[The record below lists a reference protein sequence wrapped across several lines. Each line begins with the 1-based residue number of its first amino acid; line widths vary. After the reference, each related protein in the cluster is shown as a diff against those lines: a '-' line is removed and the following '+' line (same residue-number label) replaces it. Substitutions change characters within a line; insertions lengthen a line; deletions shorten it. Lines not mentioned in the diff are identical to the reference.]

1 LTLRY
6 DSSFA
11 VDGAKIGTA
20 LRIRLPNDYVV
31 NDGPA
36 MQLQDTTEQ
45 YTTLNV
51 SSQKNVSVPF
61 TTAERTMSLDDYGER
76 VMAPIINNLAGK
88 VAATIMGAA
97 EDACNLTFNTDGAG
111 NLISPTFSAVLAG

>member
-1 LTLRY
+1 MTLRY

-97 EDACNLTFNTDGAG
+97 EDACNLTFKHRWCGQSD
-111 NLISPTFSAVLAG
+111 